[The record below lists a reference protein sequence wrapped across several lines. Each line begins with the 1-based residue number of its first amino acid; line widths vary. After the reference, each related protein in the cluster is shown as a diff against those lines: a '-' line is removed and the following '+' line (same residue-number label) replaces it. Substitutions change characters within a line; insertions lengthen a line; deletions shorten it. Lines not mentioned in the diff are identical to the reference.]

1 MICGGVNNNG
11 RRGSSAWVAA
21 DLGRMEGKDCI
32 LSQNLGI
39 STRRSGNH
47 ENPIDD
53 RGVTTVSTHTTID
66 DYTPWMKNDSLVQIR
81 EELLKSCKMFMVM
94 FAIDAGEE
102 VTGRQNARDA
112 GMRWA

>member
-1 MICGGVNNNG
+1 M
-11 RRGSSAWVAA
+11 RRGNISA
-21 DLGRMEGKDCI
+21 
-32 LSQNLGI
+32 LSTYRNLGI

-102 VTGRQNARDA
+102 VTGRHRASFQR
-112 GMRWA
+112 GGLL